1 MEFRIETDS
10 IGPVK
15 VPSDRYYGAQ
25 TQRSLENF
33 KIGNQRFPRD
43 FIRAY
48 GILKKAAATVN
59 YSFGSLD
66 KNLSEAICLACD
78 DVING
83 DLDDL
88 DLRSN

>member
-33 KIGNQRFPRD
+33 KIGHQKFPRD

-48 GILKKAAATVN
+48 GILKKAAA
-59 YSFGSLD
+59 L
-66 KNLSEAICLACD
+66 EAA
-78 DVING
+78 
-83 DLDDL
+83 
-88 DLRSN
+88 SKKKKKK